1 MSRGKQHVFSQIPTV
16 KRERSSFDR
25 SHGYKTTLDAGF
37 LYPVYLDEVLPGDT
51 FNNNLNA
58 FSRLLSPL
66 TVPIMDNMYFDTFF
80 FFGPFAVALG

>member
-1 MSRGKQHVFSQIPTV
+1 MFFHKFLPLSV
-16 KRERSSFDR
+16 KGLSFDR

-58 FSRLLSPL
+58 FSRLCLRLQSQL
-66 TVPIMDNMYFDTFF
+66 WIICILILFF